1 MPLIDVSDDR
11 IALGVPAMDRSHR
24 EMADLVNRMADC
36 SNASFVYL
44 YPDLVTHTHSHFA
57 TEEVLMRETRFP
69 ATAEHRSEHAR
80 VLGEL
85 EAFRQRLAGG
95 RIAMARAYVAEQLP
109 AWFAVHLATMDSA
122 LAAHVTALNKA
133 KTQAAPKDTLA

>member
-1 MPLIDVSDDR
+1 MALIDVSDDR
-11 IALGVPAMDRSHR
+11 LILGVPAMDRTHR

-44 YPDLVTHTHSHFA
+44 YPDLVSHTHTHFA
-57 TEEVLMRETRFP
+57 TEELLMRETRFP
-69 ATAEHRSEHAR
+69 ASAEHKSEHAR

-85 EAFRQRLAGG
+85 HAFGQRLATG

-122 LAAHVTALNKA
+122 LAAHVSAGIKA
-133 KTQAAPKDTLA
+133 KAQTQTA